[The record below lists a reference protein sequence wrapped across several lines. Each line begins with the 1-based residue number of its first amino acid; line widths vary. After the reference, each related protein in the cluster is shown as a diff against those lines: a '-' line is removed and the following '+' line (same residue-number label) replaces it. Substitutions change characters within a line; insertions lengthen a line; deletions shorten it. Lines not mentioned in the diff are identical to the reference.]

1 MKLLWSS
8 YEYDDAFL
16 CRGTHLS
23 NPNKGK
29 WYKFNDTVIEEFEMN
44 DASLEAECFGGA
56 YKAKVYDHCKC
67 ISYSWANSLQAKYNH
82 FLTTYRVC
90 RSVTILVR
98 SVCL

>member
-1 MKLLWSS
+1 MH
-8 YEYDDAFL
+8 AMML
-16 CRGTHLS
+16 CFYRGTHLS

-67 ISYSWANSLQAKYNH
+67 ISYSWTN
-82 FLTTYRVC
+82 
-90 RSVTILVR
+90 
-98 SVCL
+98 

>member
-1 MKLLWSS
+1 M
-8 YEYDDAFL
+8 L

-67 ISYSWANSLQAKYNH
+67 VFAPGQTLVFVRNVENFQEH
-82 FLTTYRVC
+82 TYF
-90 RSVTILVR
+90 
-98 SVCL
+98 